1 MDPLTI
7 MGIVKSSL
15 MAGKT
20 VASLSKEIGQFFDAT
35 DNAKKKL
42 QKKGITTK
50 DARSEAYARWE
61 SELKAAQA
69 EEELKQWICDPR
81 NGLGPSHWKT
91 LLKIRREVLAE
102 KREAERLA
110 RREAQER
117 ADLALTV
124 ASIVLLLTASAI
136 GSTAYLHYMG
146 WVNIWSYWPW

>member
-117 ADLALTV
+117 ADLALTAV
-124 ASIVLLLTASAI
+124 SIVLLLTAALI
-136 GSTAYLHYMG
+136 GSTTYLHYMG
-146 WVNIWSYWPW
+146 WLNLMDYVPW

>member
-117 ADLALTV
+117 ADLALTAV
-124 ASIVLLLTASAI
+124 SIVLLLTAALV
-136 GSTAYLHYMG
+136 GSTTYLHYMG
-146 WVNIWSYWPW
+146 WLNLMDYVPW